1 MSRKLRRL
9 ALLLIGALLLSGCT
23 SSPPDTLVRKDT
35 DASQLVSADTRALS
49 PDASAATLY
58 FRYGDSTYLAPEERV
73 LQVERNETLE
83 KKLVQALIDGPAATH
98 SHLHPLFPPGTEI
111 LAIANRE
118 DTLFITFNEA
128 LLSRYSDEPS
138 DISQEPWKTEFF
150 LRRQLCMDALAA
162 TLTEAGLCAR
172 VQVLVYQENN
182 QSTSLRLQAGFFT
195 RSKDDTLLP
204 PLTRNEESIFTP
216 HNAATAILNAWMIQ
230 DWPTLY
236 SLTAKG
242 AIQDPR
248 PDEQSAYSA
257 FAAAQALTGFLLS
270 PGNVA
275 SSGQSAVLSADLALH
290 SSSSDLSLDG
300 YPVHL
305 CREEGLW
312 KIPYSRLIAMMNQK

>member
-58 FRYGDSTYLAPEERV
+58 FRYGDSAYLAPEERV

-111 LAIANRE
+111 LAITNQE

-138 DISQEPWKTEFF
+138 DISQEPWKTEFS
-150 LRRQLCMDALAA
+150 LRRHLCMDALTA

-182 QSTSLRLQAGFFT
+182 QSTSLRLQAGFFDRT
-195 RSKDDTLLP
+195 RNDTLLP

-216 HNAATAILNAWMIQ
+216 HNAASAILNAWMIQ
-230 DWPTLY
+230 DWPSLY
-236 SLTAKG
+236 ALTAK
-242 AIQDPR
+242 ADILDPR
-248 PDEQSAYSA
+248 PDEQSAYQAFSSA
-257 FAAAQALTGFLLS
+257 RALTGFLLS

-275 SSGQSAVLSADLALH
+275 ASGRRAVLSANLAMRADGR
-290 SSSSDLSLDG
+290 DLSLDS
-300 YPVHL
+300 YPMHL

-312 KIPYSRLIAMMNQK
+312 KIPYSRLITMMNQQ